1 MSEVRTPSAS
11 VTIRGKKFIAVEVT
25 LQGSVNSVPTAS
37 VRGHFA
43 EDATA
48 TMSSA
53 EIPLAKIIALAADYQ
68 NYLLNTE
75 RLTPD
80 VIIHMTDGAGGKST
94 FEGFLSAPSFGA
106 VAGSISVSF
115 QAVHRVSIL
124 SAFDGSIYAHSALQN
139 ERVLLKMALTKTGFA
154 GLLLEVLTGAIKKFK
169 ETKGYLTGNAVRDI
183 TLPLIHARNQK
194 VLPYVKSIL
203 ELSDESTMYPEAAK
217 AIKQVDQQALKLTLL
232 QCFTSGDNLLS
243 GLLGGFNSAFPC
255 LFAAGFIAGVP
266 AAGFSLVDA
275 VNVAGTDVDLP
286 ADGLTFSAGGSYSLP
301 IRGVFITTDLAYK
314 TGTEAGGAIN
324 HLEKICAYYPPNT
337 NMAAGGNFVRIGAPS
352 WIPDPVPLGLK
363 LEVLNNLKAADK
375 PDIATIKESEI
386 KLANLF
392 AKSVNVVQILL
403 DRYARSQFNYMALAN
418 TQASINTPLSLGLH
432 IGRVYNVTAGGT
444 KMLTGFLQS
453 VTHSIAINN
462 NTAQATT
469 SATFSHVRTAG
480 VNIPGGQASG
490 LGFNPAGGNLGFNP
504 AGGNLG
510 FNPAGGALGGSSL

>member
-1 MSEVRTPSAS
+1 
-11 VTIRGKKFIAVEVT
+11 
-25 LQGSVNSVPTAS
+25 
-37 VRGHFA
+37 
-43 EDATA
+43 
-48 TMSSA
+48 
-53 EIPLAKIIALAADYQ
+53 
-68 NYLLNTE
+68 
-75 RLTPD
+75 
-80 VIIHMTDGAGGKST
+80 
-94 FEGFLSAPSFGA
+94 
-106 VAGSISVSF
+106 
-115 QAVHRVSIL
+115 
-124 SAFDGSIYAHSALQN
+124 
-139 ERVLLKMALTKTGFA
+139 
-154 GLLLEVLTGAIKKFK
+154 
-169 ETKGYLTGNAVRDI
+169 
-183 TLPLIHARNQK
+183 
-194 VLPYVKSIL
+194 
-203 ELSDESTMYPEAAK
+203 
-217 AIKQVDQQALKLTLL
+217 
-232 QCFTSGDNLLS
+232 
-243 GLLGGFNSAFPC
+243 

-324 HLEKICAYYPPNT
+324 HLEKICAYYPPDT
-337 NMAAGGNFVRIGAPS
+337 NMAVGGNFVRIGAPS
-352 WIPDPVPLGLK
+352 WIPDPVPLGLR
-363 LEVLNNLKAADK
+363 LEILDKLKAADK
-375 PDIATIKESEI
+375 PDIATIKEFEI